1 MESCLKIFGHIQC
14 CDSAHTSAFTIWE
27 NGKVKGK
34 WTGKWVHKWGINRWK
49 WSALIFQ
56 QNLHQF
62 LSWVPIPNVQLL
74 LGTNSNNSCHRIP
87 LMYSDNCPDPSP
99 PVFNLS
105 IPDPT
110 QKLIFCWL
118 WARETFNSLNIIKKS
133 VFPGNY
139 LLQRDWELK
148 FPLCNQ
154 ESARWL
160 RWQTGNRFK
169 NI

>member
-1 MESCLKIFGHIQC
+1 MKCTDISTEPPPISI
-14 CDSAHTSAFTIWE
+14 
-27 NGKVKGK
+27 
-34 WTGKWVHKWGINRWK
+34 
-49 WSALIFQ
+49 
-56 QNLHQF
+56 
-62 LSWVPIPNVQLL
+62 LSSIPNVQLL

-169 NI
+169 KYLGGGKNNFISPFYIFWREKIRSCLNFALSF